1 MLLPSLS
8 WACPSGR
15 CSPWDTYFYIYATR
29 WLPEYEWKHLVA
41 QCRQES
47 GPTFDPV
54 VISPAGAQG
63 VCQFMRPTWSDMQIQ
78 LGFIA
83 SRTSPK
89 HNIMSA
95 AYYMSK
101 LLRVWRG
108 RERTSEEKLPL
119 AQSSYNCGTGCVLR
133 AQGQSDDARDWENLA
148 PFLPAEARDYP
159 IHIRRHY
166 LRMTEH

>member
-1 MLLPSLS
+1 
-8 WACPSGR
+8 
-15 CSPWDTYFYIYATR
+15 
-29 WLPEYEWKHLVA
+29 
-41 QCRQES
+41 
-47 GPTFDPV
+47 
-54 VISPAGAQG
+54 
-63 VCQFMRPTWSDMQIQ
+63 MRPTWSDMQIQ

-101 LLRVWRG
+101 LLRVWQG

-133 AQGQSDDARDWENLA
+133 AQRQSDDARDWEDLA
-148 PFLPAEARDYP
+148 PLLPAEARDYP

-166 LRMTEH
+166 ARMTGE